1 MIPGE
6 YKGEVM
12 AALANIESAFDGDED
27 EEIEQLK
34 ESAQFK
40 FIKLGAQLM
49 AEQLIEK
56 REGFDATRKVTEGM
70 AKIAIRD
77 LFDKFREYQARER
90 RGEL

>member
-1 MIPGE
+1 MIPEE

-12 AALANIESAFDGDED
+12 AALANIESAFDGV

-40 FIKLGAQLM
+40 FVKLGAQLM

-56 REGFDATRKVTEGM
+56 REGFDATRKVTAGM

-77 LFDKFREYQARER
+77 LFDKLREHQARER